1 MKYLEFKN
9 GDKMPALGLGTWKS
23 APGEV
28 YNVIRTAINLGY
40 RHFDCA
46 AIYGNEAEIG
56 QAFADAF
63 AAGDVKREDLWIT
76 SKLWNSYH
84 LKDDVIPGF
93 EKTLTDLRL
102 DYLDLY
108 LMHWPLALKP
118 GVGFPRTADL
128 FLPLSEAPLDV
139 TWDEME
145 KIYASGRIK
154 HMGVSNFNSRNLDLL
169 MSFAGVL
176 PEMNQVEMHPFLP
189 QLKLVNYCWDNSI
202 HLTAY
207 SPLGS
212 GDRDAARIKSDEPKL
227 MEHDVIKSLA
237 EKHSVS
243 PAQML
248 LAWQVNRGVAVIPKS
263 VNEGRLKQNLEASD
277 IELSDD
283 EMDQIA
289 EIQVDFRYIDGS
301 LWTIEGSPYTMD
313 DLWEEEL

>member
-1 MKYLEFKN
+1 MNYLEFKN

-23 APGEV
+23 ESGEV
-28 YNVIRTAINLGY
+28 YEVIRMAIGIGY

-63 AAGDVKREDLWIT
+63 AAGDVKREDVWIT

-84 LKDDVIPGF
+84 LKQDVSVGF
-93 EKTLTDLRL
+93 ERTLNDLKL

-118 GVGFPRTADL
+118 GVGFPKTSDL
-128 FLPLSEAPLDV
+128 FISLDEAPLDE

-145 KIYASGRIK
+145 KIHESGRIK
-154 HMGVSNFNSRNLDLL
+154 HLGVSNFNSRNLDLL
-169 MSFAGVL
+169 MSAAGVL

-189 QLKLVNYCWDNSI
+189 QHKLVNYCWDNAM
-202 HLTAY
+202 HMTAY

-212 GDRDAARIKSDEPKL
+212 GDRPGDRIKSDEPKL
-227 MEHDVIKSLA
+227 MEHDIVKSIS
-237 EKHSVS
+237 ETHNIT
-243 PAQML
+243 PAQVL

-263 VNEGRLKQNLEASD
+263 VNEGRLKQNLEAAE
-277 IELSDD
+277 IVLTED
-283 EMDQIA
+283 EMDRLNNIS
-289 EIQVDFRYIDGS
+289 IHFRYIDGS
-301 LWTIEGSPYTMD
+301 IWTIEGSPYTMD
-313 DLWEEEL
+313 DLWEEE